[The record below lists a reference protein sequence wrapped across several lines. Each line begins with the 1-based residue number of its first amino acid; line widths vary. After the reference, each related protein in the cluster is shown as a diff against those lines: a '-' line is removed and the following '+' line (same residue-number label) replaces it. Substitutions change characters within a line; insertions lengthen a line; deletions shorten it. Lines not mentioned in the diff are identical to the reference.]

1 MSPTD
6 KIVILNSNHSIIAV
20 LEKKNGSLFK
30 TIKNSSIQIKL
41 DDALTDI
48 QQRGASMQFET
59 QDEIGVLSLSIKK
72 VAFDD
77 DRYLRAV
84 VEELSHRNFRAFLVS
99 GPLLKILEIVT
110 KKLPKNVL
118 DEELGNFLA
127 MSPEAAQSAYEILQE
142 VSSETGTSLE

>member
-6 KIVILNSNHSIIAV
+6 KIVILNSDHSIIAV